1 MPKDHALRDILV
13 VDWPESAAAELGQL
27 LEGAGFTPCPAGSG
41 AEAGALVSTHTY
53 AAAVISSM
61 LPDMPG
67 GDCIRELQRRDRDL
81 PCVVVASAPTVE
93 SVIAVANLCVFGYVV
108 RPVRSREFLDLVTRA
123 VEHRRLEAELR
134 DERLRTAQLLGML
147 QTIETIQD
155 RINNPL
161 QVILGYAELLSGSLD
176 EADAETHQFVQRIAD
191 AGGAIA
197 DVIAKLRR
205 VRRPTTQAW
214 SFGETLDLD
223 EAGPPP
229 HDRRLHPRF
238 ISVMLVRFRG
248 RAGWRWHYVDDISR
262 GGLAIHITGATEIP
276 ECVELELADPESG
289 QTYQCQAEK
298 VWVDPNQAR
307 AGLRFTMLDPRL
319 AERLRPEPGGPS

>member
-108 RPVRSREFLDLVTRA
+108 RPVR
-123 VEHRRLEAELR
+123 
-134 DERLRTAQLLGML
+134 
-147 QTIETIQD
+147 
-155 RINNPL
+155 
-161 QVILGYAELLSGSLD
+161 
-176 EADAETHQFVQRIAD
+176 
-191 AGGAIA
+191 
-197 DVIAKLRR
+197 
-205 VRRPTTQAW
+205 
-214 SFGETLDLD
+214 
-223 EAGPPP
+223 
-229 HDRRLHPRF
+229 
-238 ISVMLVRFRG
+238 
-248 RAGWRWHYVDDISR
+248 
-262 GGLAIHITGATEIP
+262 
-276 ECVELELADPESG
+276 
-289 QTYQCQAEK
+289 
-298 VWVDPNQAR
+298 
-307 AGLRFTMLDPRL
+307 
-319 AERLRPEPGGPS
+319 